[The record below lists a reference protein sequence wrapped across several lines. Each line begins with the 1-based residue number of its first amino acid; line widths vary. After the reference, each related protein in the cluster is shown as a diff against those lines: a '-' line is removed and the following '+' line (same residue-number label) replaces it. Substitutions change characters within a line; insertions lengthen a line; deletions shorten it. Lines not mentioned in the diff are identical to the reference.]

1 VKKTINELR
10 LFSACAKGGKE
21 HPSRIYMIGGQ
32 DQETGKWTSIASYL
46 DIVDVMRSKP
56 EDSVELS

>member
-1 VKKTINELR
+1 MMKTINELR

-32 DQETGKWTSIASYL
+32 DQEKGKWTSISSYL